1 MKTKQKLPLHF
12 HYISA
17 LLLFVAMFGVAYV
30 SQSFAESEPEAST
43 EKLVE
48 TCVAR
53 IFELD
58 RSITFSDVGP
68 QEWYTHAVNFL
79 VLLDENLAT
88 IPGHFENEAPRL
100 PTFVPTQAIQTDE
113 FAKWVSSFSLLFDD
127 SRKESLAK
135 FSSRSKKK
143 MTAST
148 VTQMIAKRF
157 RVPQKAVKEIVKR
170 QKISGK
176 YVTKAEAAF
185 LLLEASKRVLKA
197 SPEKTICAKHADE
210 NLEQFKVLFGLTAEG
225 SEGAVPVDSS
235 PAAVTPASPATAS
248 AQTSLIFADLS
259 FSEKN
264 PKAGDS
270 VTARV
275 SAQNADATPAID
287 AALELILSTGRDYE
301 KIYPFTMVEAG
312 RYEAAI
318 TSEWAGTYQVG
329 VRQGGVAVGA
339 PQSLTF
345 QPADPAT
352 VALKLATPQEKSA
365 SKQEAVIAATLRD
378 KFGNIVDSEARDY
391 RVTTSLGKIKS
402 VQKQDG
408 EVFITVSADA
418 WGEAAVLV
426 SHLTQNVQDASSSI
440 SVPFSAVVLD
450 IPKGVQTGASLT
462 VPVYV
467 FLPPQSGKI
476 GGYRFTLNYEKEDFT
491 LQEVTDGNT
500 SDAFPAPTLT
510 RGEGTIRLA
519 ANTRALPSEQVIH
532 AANLQLLANTVAG
545 SGTIFIPE
553 GVIIND
559 QEKVIALPESSG
571 AGESLRRWWNSVKP
585 AKGVCLDMWIVEG
598 AVSRAEVLGD
608 VQKAS
613 DMFKKAADASFCPF
627 FINWTTNFH
636 HISAADWSTKVN
648 NGTTTAELGDDADLR
663 ANFAGNAD
671 CVQIWYVP
679 DIARLPN
686 GVDPIA
692 LSYPGNGGIAIDD
705 SADYDDLTLGHELA
719 HQLSGNDVLDSPDDA
734 GNTQGARDHGNPMN
748 YDHPG
753 DNFSKAQ
760 CDLIKQ
766 PPYIK

>member
-17 LLLFVAMFGVAYV
+17 LLLFVVMFGVAYV

-48 TCVAR
+48 ACVAR

-58 RSITFSDVGP
+58 RSVTFSDVGQ

-88 IPGHFENEAPRL
+88 IPDHGENEAPRL
-100 PTFVPTQAIQTDE
+100 PTFLPTQAVRTDE

-148 VTQMIAKRF
+148 VSQMIAKKI
-157 RVPQKAVKEIVKR
+157 RVPQKTMKEIVKQ

-185 LLLEASKRVLKA
+185 LLLQASKHALKA
-197 SPEKTICAKHADE
+197 SPEKTICAKHAEED
-210 NLEQFKVLFGLTAEG
+210 LEQFKVLFGLTAEG
-225 SEGAVPVDSS
+225 NETPT
-235 PAAVTPASPATAS
+235 PAPLAPIPVTPAATS
-248 AQTSLIFADLS
+248 APLRIAELS
-259 FSEKN
+259 FSEKG

-270 VTARV
+270 VTVRV
-275 SAQNADATPAID
+275 SAQHADATPAID
-287 AALELILSTGRDYE
+287 AALQLVLSTGRDYE
-301 KIYPFTMVEAG
+301 KTYPLLMVEAD

-318 TSEWAGTYQVG
+318 TSEWAGTYQAG

-339 PQSLTF
+339 SQSLTF

-352 VALKLATPQEKSA
+352 VALKLATPQEKST
-365 SKQEAVIAATLRD
+365 SKQEAVIKASLRD
-378 KFGNIVDSEARDY
+378 RFGNVIDSEVRDY

-440 SVPFSAVVLD
+440 SVPFSAVILD

-532 AANLQLLANTVAG
+532 AANLQFLANTVAG
-545 SGTIFIPE
+545 SGTTFISE
-553 GVIIND
+553 GVIINE
-559 QEKVIALPESSG
+559 QEKVVALPESSG
-571 AGESLRRWWNSVKP
+571 TGESLRRWWNNVKP
-585 AKGVCLDMWIVEG
+585 AKGVCLDIWIADDG
-598 AVSRAEVLGD
+598 VSRAEALSD

-663 ANFAGNAD
+663 ANFAGSAE